1 MSEDDFKGTVS
12 LPLVSNERAA
22 ATDGKVICPAFF
34 PDKCCEMSVVV
45 FFRHIFFFGTEE
57 IYELGVF
64 PYLYLRYTTN
74 INNT

>member
-45 FFRHIFFFGTEE
+45 VFFVIYFFLELKKSEE
-57 IYELGVF
+57 MRGISIS
-64 PYLYLRYTTN
+64 PS
-74 INNT
+74 